1 MKYTVGYQVN
11 SDDDYME
18 YIANN
23 KEHIYEMYFSWG
35 DMPNGRNSMLLNSN
49 LSPWQAQE
57 KQINDLKY
65 ISNRGI
71 KLNLLLNANCYG
83 KDSQSKNFY
92 IKIGQLI
99 DYLGAEYGLSSITTT
114 SPLIAKF
121 VHDNFEN
128 LDVRASVNMKIGSI
142 PAMEYVIDYF
152 DSFYLQRELN
162 RNIKKIKEIKSWCD
176 KNNKG
181 LYMLANSGCLNDCSA
196 HTFHDNL
203 VAHENEIASMDNGY
217 NFEGICREHLKNKRI
232 SLIQNTNFVRPEDI
246 HLYDDYFIAA
256 KLATRV
262 SKNPINIL
270 KAYIN
275 QTYSGSI
282 TSLLE
287 PNHTALF
294 YPDVIE
300 NKKIPAD
307 FGAKVMNC
315 DKNCSDCNYC
325 SKVLTG
331 ATVTLTQ

>member
-11 SDDDYME
+11 SDNDYIE
-18 YIANN
+18 YLANN

-49 LSPWQAQE
+49 LLPWQAQE

-65 ISNRGI
+65 ISGSGI
-71 KLNLLLNANCYG
+71 NLNLLLNANCYG
-83 KDSQSKNFY
+83 KHSQSKSFFMQ
-92 IKIGQLI
+92 IGQLI
-99 DYLGAEYGLSSITTT
+99 DYLGTEFGLSSVTTT

-121 VHDNFEN
+121 IHDNFESI
-128 LDVRASVNMKIGSI
+128 DVRASVNMKIGSI

-162 RNIKKIKEIKSWCD
+162 RNIIKIKEIKSWCD

-181 LYMLANSGCLNDCSA
+181 LFMLANSGCLNDCSA

-203 VAHENEIASMDNGY
+203 VAHENEIAAMDNGY
-217 NFEGICREHLKNKRI
+217 NFEGICRNHLKNNRLSI
-232 SLIQNTNFVRPEDI
+232 IQNSNFVRPEDI
-246 HLYDDYFIAA
+246 HLYDEYFIAA

-275 QTYSGSI
+275 QTYSGCI